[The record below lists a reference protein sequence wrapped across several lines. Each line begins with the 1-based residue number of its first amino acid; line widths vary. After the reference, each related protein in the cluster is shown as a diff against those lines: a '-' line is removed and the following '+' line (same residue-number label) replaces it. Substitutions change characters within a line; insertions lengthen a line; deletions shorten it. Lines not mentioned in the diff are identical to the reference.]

1 MKREENTAKNLED
14 SFERQYLSRTQLL
27 LRAFKKSRLAVI
39 SFWVLVFFY
48 IVAILAGF
56 LSPYDPYVNEL
67 KSSYSPPTR
76 IHFFYKGRFVGPYVF
91 KTQTVINP
99 LTFERSSAERLELA
113 SIRGK
118 NNDKQFEF
126 TKDKVAQID
135 LSIREIINAYTDD
148 GKKVELSNKTK
159 TINNL
164 LKNETGILTDKKVVR
179 VYKDRYMIDAYKDS
193 FDYGYKLQGL
203 KVARIVKI
211 LTLDSIMV
219 MTNDFNIH
227 TIPSST
233 VKVDNYTFKRYAIKF
248 FIHSWKYHLL
258 GIIPSTLHLFGTSDD
273 SRVYLFGSDKF
284 GRDVF
289 TRILY
294 GSRISLSIG
303 LIGVAI
309 TFSLGLFLGGISGFY
324 GGITDEALMRTTEII
339 MSIPGFYL
347 LITLRAI
354 LPMDIPST
362 QIYML
367 LVIILSFIGWPA
379 MSRVIRGMVLSIKK
393 REFVE
398 AAIALGLPKR
408 RIIWKHILPNTT
420 TYVIVA
426 ATLSIPGYILGEAGL
441 SFLGLGI
448 REPQSSWGL
457 MLAQAQDTYVIAHAP
472 WLLLPGFF
480 IIVTILAFNL
490 LGDGLRDAFDPR
502 SLGM

>member
-1 MKREENTAKNLED
+1 MKRQIDPKKSIEEA
-14 SFERQYLSRTQLL
+14 FERQYLSRTQLL
-27 LRAFKKSRLAVI
+27 LRAFKKSKLAVI

-48 IVAILAGF
+48 VVSILAGF

-67 KSSYSPPTR
+67 ESSYSPPTK
-76 IHFFYKGRFVGPYVF
+76 IHLFYKGKFVGPYVF
-91 KTQTVINP
+91 KTHTVINP
-99 LTFERSSAERLELA
+99 LTFERSSAERFELA
-113 SIRGK
+113 SIEGK
-118 NNDKQFEF
+118 SNGKRFEY
-126 TKDKVAQID
+126 TRDQVAQIS
-135 LSIREIINAYTDD
+135 LSVREKIDAYTVS
-148 GKKVELSNKTK
+148 GKKIELSDKIKTL
-159 TINNL
+159 NDL
-164 LKNETGILTDKKVVR
+164 LKKEVRILTDKRLVEVHE
-179 VYKDRYMIDAYKDS
+179 DRYTIDAYRDS
-193 FDYGYKLQGL
+193 FNYGYKLKGL
-203 KVARIVKI
+203 KIEKIVKTLI
-211 LTLDSIMV
+211 LKDIEV

-227 TIPSST
+227 TIPGST
-233 VKVDNYTFKRYAIKF
+233 IEVDSYGFKRYGVKF
-248 FIHSWKYHLL
+248 FIHSWKYRFL

-273 SRVYLFGSDKF
+273 VRVYLFGSDKF

-294 GSRISLSIG
+294 GSRVSLSIG
-303 LIGVAI
+303 LVGVAI

-324 GGITDEALMRTTEII
+324 GGITDEVLMRTTEII

-362 QIYML
+362 EIYLL
-367 LVIILSFIGWPA
+367 LVVILSFIGWPG

-408 RIIWKHILPNTT
+408 RIIWRHVLPNTT

-448 REPQSSWGL
+448 REPQASWGL

-480 IIVTILAFNL
+480 IIVTVLAFNL